1 MVSAAFGP
9 ALAIAVMSAL
19 QMVAQK
25 HVAHK
30 LSHKTAFVI
39 AALGYFILTLFYI
52 GYHRE
57 FLQKDLQNIVVPVVL
72 VLLLSI
78 VLGFF
83 ANILFFSILKHDQ
96 ISVVSALTST
106 VPVFVAGFS
115 FLVLR
120 ESLSYKQIAGIASVV
135 GGLVLLS

>member
-1 MVSAAFGP
+1 M
-9 ALAIAVMSAL
+9 
-19 QMVAQK
+19 
-25 HVAHK
+25 
-30 LSHKTAFVI
+30 
-39 AALGYFILTLFYI
+39 LFRS
-52 GYHRE
+52 HRE

-120 ESLSYKQIAGIASVV
+120 ETLSYKQIAGIASVV

>member
-1 MVSAAFGP
+1 MVSAVFVPG
-9 ALAIAVMSAL
+9 LAIAVMTAL
-19 QMVAQK
+19 QAIAQK

-39 AALGYFILTLFYI
+39 AALGYFVLTLFYI
-52 GYHRE
+52 GYHKE
-57 FLQKDLQNIVVPVVL
+57 FLQKDLQNIIVPTVL
-72 VLLLSI
+72 ILLGSVLL
-78 VLGFF
+78 GFA
-83 ANILFFSILKHDQ
+83 ANLLFFSILKHDQ

-115 FLVLR
+115 FLILK
-120 ESLSYKQIAGIASVV
+120 ETLSYKQIAGIASVV